1 MIKTDG
7 LNTDNNMIQLG
18 AKVSFGANV
27 GRILVHY
34 TKSRLST
41 YA

>member
-7 LNTDNNMIQLG
+7 LNRDNNMIQLG
-18 AKVSFGANV
+18 AKMSFGANV
-27 GRILVHY
+27 CRILVHY
-34 TKSRLST
+34 TKSGLST

>member
-7 LNTDNNMIQLG
+7 LNIDNNMIKLG

>member
-7 LNTDNNMIQLG
+7 LNIDNSMIQLG